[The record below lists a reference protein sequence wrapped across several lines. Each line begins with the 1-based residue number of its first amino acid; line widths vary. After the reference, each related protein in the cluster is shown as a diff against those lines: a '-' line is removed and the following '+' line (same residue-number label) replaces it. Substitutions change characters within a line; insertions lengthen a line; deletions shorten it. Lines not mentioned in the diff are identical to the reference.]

1 MKFEKYKNNP
11 VLSANENNEWESL
24 GVLNPAVCYE
34 GGQFIM
40 LYRAAGH
47 DKEHVI
53 RLGKAVSDDGIHFK
67 RCSDKPF
74 FAPLP
79 YEADA
84 GCVEDPR
91 LIKIGNC
98 YYMTYASRLFA
109 PGQYWKQDNKPTY
122 TPPQICPRAVA
133 ENSTVTHI
141 AYTYDFK
148 TFKKLGRMTDSRFDN
163 RDVMIFPE
171 SVGGRYV
178 MLSRPLEWKG
188 EEYGTYAPSMWITF
202 SDDMLEWNHCEPQ
215 LLAKPEQKWESK
227 KIGASCPP
235 IKTEQGW
242 LLIYHGV
249 DKEDGVYRVGAMLL
263 DLDDPTKITARTREP
278 LMEPEFDYELNGF
291 YKGCVFPTAA
301 VKFEEK
307 LYIYYGASDKYC
319 CLATC
324 NFNELIEYLVNNC
337 K

>member
-1 MKFEKYKNNP
+1 MKFEKYECNP
-11 VLSANENNEWESL
+11 ILSANEKNEWESL
-24 GVLNPAVCYE
+24 GVLNPAVCYDD
-34 GGQFIM
+34 GKFIM

-67 RCSDKPF
+67 RCSDEPF
-74 FAPLP
+74 FAPFP

-91 LIKIGNC
+91 LIKMGDC

-109 PGQYWKQDNKPTY
+109 PGQYWKPDNKPTY
-122 TPPQICPRAVA
+122 TPPQVCPAAVR
-133 ENSTVTHI
+133 ENQSVTHL

-148 TFKKLGRMTDSRFDN
+148 SFKKLGRITDSRFDN
-163 RDVMIFPE
+163 RDVIIFPE
-171 SVGGRYV
+171 KVGGRYA

-188 EEYGTYAPSMWITF
+188 EGYGTDVPSMWITF
-202 SDDMLEWNHCEPQ
+202 SDDMLEWNHCKPL

-235 IKTEQGW
+235 IKTEEGW

-249 DKEDGVYRVGAMLL
+249 DREDGVYRVGAMLL
-263 DLDDPTKITARTREP
+263 DLNDPSKITARTAEP
-278 LMEPEFDYELNGF
+278 LMEPECDYELNGF
-291 YKGCVFPTAA
+291 YNGCVFPTAA
-301 VKFEEK
+301 IKHGEK

-324 NFNELIEYLVNNC
+324 SFGELIKHLVNNC

>member
-1 MKFEKYKNNP
+1 
-11 VLSANENNEWESL
+11 
-24 GVLNPAVCYE
+24 
-34 GGQFIM
+34 M

-148 TFKKLGRMTDSRFDN
+148 TFKKLGR
-163 RDVMIFPE
+163 IFIHFALRNQSEFRRVSSQPDI
-171 SVGGRYV
+171 VHYV
-178 MLSRPLEWKG
+178 ALQ
-188 EEYGTYAPSMWITF
+188 
-202 SDDMLEWNHCEPQ
+202 N
-215 LLAKPEQKWESK
+215 
-227 KIGASCPP
+227 
-235 IKTEQGW
+235 
-242 LLIYHGV
+242 LIQF
-249 DKEDGVYRVGAMLL
+249 
-263 DLDDPTKITARTREP
+263 
-278 LMEPEFDYELNGF
+278 LMHHRNA
-291 YKGCVFPTAA
+291 VFEC
-301 VKFEEK
+301 F
-307 LYIYYGASDKYC
+307 L
-319 CLATC
+319 
-324 NFNELIEYLVNNC
+324 
-337 K
+337 